1 MSTVNL
7 AIHFVNYG
15 KVDSN
20 LRRSLRNYV
29 GSVALTTV
37 DSKEANISMS
47 RALGNNLQSVGKQ
60 ANLWKTLY
68 MTVAFAAIS

>member
-1 MSTVNL
+1 M
-7 AIHFVNYG
+7 
-15 KVDSN
+15 
-20 LRRSLRNYV
+20 